1 MIMGQLVHFKSNFGT
16 SKLILIWMVLLLVL
30 ILPWMGLLFQ
40 FDKGIAVF
48 VILTNMMVFAVIL
61 YSKISLKVI
70 IHPQGQV
77 IEYYWIMLW
86 GRRRQ
91 LSINIKNAHINL
103 DIIKLRGN
111 DLWNLIIIDN
121 KELGKKVSLTEI
133 TDGFDG
139 QQIRYMYQVL
149 KQVSVN

>member
-1 MIMGQLVHFKSNFGT
+1 MGQLVHFKSNFGT